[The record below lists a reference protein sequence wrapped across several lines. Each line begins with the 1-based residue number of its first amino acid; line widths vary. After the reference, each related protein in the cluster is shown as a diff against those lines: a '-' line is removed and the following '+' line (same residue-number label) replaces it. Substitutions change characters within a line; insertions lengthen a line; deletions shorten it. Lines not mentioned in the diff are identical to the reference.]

1 MGDMPIQIWADVQED
16 AGVDTL
22 LLRAWQMSD
31 PGYGRQGHMLCITDG
46 DIVIAPVLYGNGT
59 TNTSYGN
66 GIVSGYAGDS
76 WVTNYYPN
84 LCFGCG
90 DRLFNGDR

>member
-46 DIVIAPVLYGNGT
+46 DIVIAPVLMSTCQSVALT
-59 TNTSYGN
+59 TQQTS
-66 GIVSGYAGDS
+66 
-76 WVTNYYPN
+76 T
-84 LCFGCG
+84 
-90 DRLFNGDR
+90 RLKSLFQPTR